1 MKDTNTYRC
10 DVWLEFPERN
20 GEMLV
25 NQLFSVEKLADIQ
38 AEADQWYK
46 KHAGAEK
53 VIISSYQLV

>member
-1 MKDTNTYRC
+1 MKQMNTYRC

-20 GEMLV
+20 GKMLV
-25 NQLFSVEKLADIQ
+25 GQLFTVEKAGDIQ
-38 AEADQWYK
+38 AEAEQWYK